1 MKIKSLLRATLTVI
15 FCAIPLTWV
24 VSAYAANLS
33 TIGMITTAGDFQKEV
48 SINPALNNNNNNNKH
63 TSRISDDSFVTG
75 SDAPQNQTGPFIH
88 HMEAFL
94 PRWLT
99 AVRLNPHRLLW
110 SSYPASIRGQVFSG
124 NAAGGDPMT
133 SSSGW

>member
-1 MKIKSLLRATLTVI
+1 MRAKSLLRATLTLV

-33 TIGMITTAGDFQKEV
+33 TIGMITSAGDFQKKV
-48 SINPALNNNNNNNKH
+48 SVSPAQNNNNKH
-63 TSRISDDSFVTG
+63 TANVSDDSFVIG
-75 SDAPQNQTGPFIH
+75 SDLPQDQTGPFFH
-88 HMEAFL
+88 HVEAFL

-99 AVRLNPHRLLW
+99 AVRRNPQRLLW

-133 SSSGW
+133 SNSGW